1 MNQKDLIVF
10 EEIVSLMNTIED
22 PSILDRVLAAFQSR
36 MCSLGP
42 VDETCSNCYTG
53 GYANL
58 CMAITDYLRQKGVYK
73 RKNE

>member
-22 PSILDRVLAAFQSR
+22 PSILDRILAVFQSR
-36 MCSLGP
+36 MCSLVP
-42 VDETCSNCYTG
+42 VGETCQDCHTG
-53 GYANL
+53 GYGNL
-58 CMAITDYLRQKGVYK
+58 CMSITDYLRQKGVYK

>member
-1 MNQKDLIVF
+1 MNQKELIVF

-36 MCSLGP
+36 MCSLVPAG
-42 VDETCSNCYTG
+42 ENCSDCYTG

-58 CMAITDYLRQKGVYK
+58 CMSITDYLRQKGVYK